1 MTAVEWIMLGLAVA
15 NIVTGL
21 VLKARTGAVRD
32 LAAGLDVLEG
42 AIEDNKVAE
51 CGEAGRRITSTIR
64 SFGPAAVQAVDLAR
78 SIKEA
83 WVRTREAELIRQE
96 MMDRAAE
103 TARRS

>member
-21 VLKARTGAVRD
+21 VLKVRTGAVRD

-42 AIEDNKVAE
+42 AIEENKVAE
-51 CGEAGRRITSTIR
+51 CGEAGRRITGTIR

-83 WVRTREAELIRQE
+83 WVRQKELDLIRQE
-96 MMDRAAE
+96 HAERAEE
-103 TARRS
+103 TSRRL